1 MARPTITAI
10 NNKQTRP
17 TITPVFSMPTSS
29 SMEAQGYGGLFSV
42 GTQPQKPQ
50 TTLGATLKNT
60 AIQLGKGVAQ
70 FGESGFDAALQVGTS
85 KYNPYYMLNPEKLKA
100 HQEIAR
106 ELQEKQAADSFFEN
120 QLKFSSEDQKRL
132 DEQSALKS
140 QGIGGAVAQ
149 GIGAMLP
156 TLLVG
161 GLGVGKAAK
170 LAGSTSVLASKAYG
184 GGLSEAIGEGATREE
199 ANKYA
204 LLSTAVEVGTEYIT
218 GGIPGV
224 KAGFLSGFDKL
235 AGKGIQRISN
245 ELLKTLANAGYR
257 VVGEAAEEAM
267 AEILNPLIKN
277 MSYKEGEKVDWEN
290 VINSAIVGGIIGGI
304 LGAPSDVSMARHA
317 AKLQQQAKSVQKP
330 TRPVI
335 EPIQQTQPTTQK
347 DTKVDV
353 QQKGNFDISINQEYA
368 GAKSLHFVKR
378 KDGIYKIVVLDQN
391 NEIMN
396 EATFAT
402 EKSLA
407 NHFKNEELAKH
418 IVKNSE
424 VNTMNEIMVKSKDT
438 KIGETDYFMNHR
450 PTESGA
456 LASDISNKGKF
467 VPTDVYTNPE
477 YYFNMKER
485 YAKESFNV
493 LKNIK
498 EKPNANVTI
507 YRATKG
513 DTINSGDWVTLS
525 KEYAKHHNKSQFDG
539 KGNVVELVV
548 KAKDIQWAGDDI
560 NEFGYF
566 PQQTQ
571 TATKTK
577 PLTEKPQANTIAETK
592 TDDVLTGFPKD
603 AKKATDI
610 IGKTFK
616 GGKLLIYH
624 QTNSNITSFNKN
636 IPTFFTTEIDKN
648 RGKNVVEAVIDVKNP
663 LNVGNDFWVQSEQPT
678 LIAKAIKDGYDAV
691 TFNHSFTDPTLI
703 TQVIALRPT
712 ESVKTKSDIINETKT
727 DDTITTK
734 PLTEKQQAKQ
744 KIADQEA
751 KTVETLKKDIT
762 KAYSK
767 VIPNKFSKKYLKV
780 IQKNPDLVKDIV
792 ATKPNGKPAI
802 RQTGVFTPKS
812 FDNHNFKDIKGLAGQ
827 QSYNLLAAAGEFDN
841 VTIQQAVKNGEW
853 GPMKN
858 FAFEVDNTIAARQLY
873 VVDKVAVIES
883 IAKKHNVKI
892 NKQTGQ
898 QLFDALEG
906 RPTTPQMKALA
917 KDIRTELNKLRLEAN
932 IQRRALDKPD
942 IGFIKNYVPHM
953 QKVNFF
959 NKKLTDSQTTI
970 SDNFDFMIPNAKVN
984 PHAIARKGAEFE
996 METNAWNLLDTYI
1009 NSISND
1015 IYTTGI
1021 IEKAK
1026 SINQVISEKN
1036 PAMGNFMNTYIKE
1049 QLVGQTAKIDRII
1062 GMQPGT
1068 FKKDITN
1075 KVTRARN
1082 TAALGGNFVWTLIT
1096 QPASIVNTVARTGWS
1111 NTFNGLFKYATN
1123 PQIRN
1128 QTKQLPSMIIKS
1140 KGKSVGRTLGGDV
1153 DRLSARIGRTKFD
1166 KFNDFLAIMPD
1177 AMESYLTGAS
1187 AVAGF
1192 EQGKKLGLT
1201 GEALNIYA
1209 DTMAQNTQ
1217 SMYNKEARPVI
1228 MNNASIRLVAPFQ
1241 TFAFEQYRYAKQLMG
1256 KGGGIPL
1263 EARDRLAQ
1271 AMRLIIAM
1279 WLYGMYAEE
1288 TTGKKLNTAGT
1299 FVPFAGSAVDSAISK
1314 VGQTI
1319 GITPREYSGT
1329 GRSPVAPAE
1338 EVKKIYEAVDTL
1350 VQYGNFNPMR
1360 KELVKWGMGF
1370 SGVGGASTVN
1380 RFVDGLIASEQG
1392 YQETRAGRVA
1402 FPITTTKDKITS
1414 MILGP
1419 YSTKAGKEYIKGG
1432 FKPLGEVQSSTI
1444 KSSSNIGKDF
1454 DNMMKTR
1461 EYNRLIKEYDKLRK
1475 EGKSTVE
1482 IERKIRN
1489 FK

>member
-571 TATKTK
+571 TATK
-577 PLTEKPQANTIAETK
+577 
-592 TDDVLTGFPKD
+592 
-603 AKKATDI
+603 
-610 IGKTFK
+610 
-616 GGKLLIYH
+616 
-624 QTNSNITSFNKN
+624 
-636 IPTFFTTEIDKN
+636 
-648 RGKNVVEAVIDVKNP
+648 
-663 LNVGNDFWVQSEQPT
+663 
-678 LIAKAIKDGYDAV
+678 
-691 TFNHSFTDPTLI
+691 
-703 TQVIALRPT
+703 
-712 ESVKTKSDIINETKT
+712 
-727 DDTITTK
+727 TK